1 MPHYSKK
8 IMIEIGDTTMAQAEK
23 LVFSVKGMTCGGC
36 AEAVKRVIRKSDPAA
51 DVTVDLASGR
61 VVAQTIGKAN
71 ELAAAITKAGYEATP
86 AS

>member
-1 MPHYSKK
+1 
-8 IMIEIGDTTMAQAEK
+8 MAQSEK

-61 VVAQTIGKAN
+61 VEAQTIGKAS

-86 AS
+86 AA